1 MQYSLIS
8 EYINAILKAGD
19 NLGEL
24 SESIRRKIQDA
35 FGASMFYSFENYL
48 TVIDTSSSPT
58 FFMSL
63 EQNNFVSVRTRSEMN
78 YNNLFNKNH

>member
-1 MQYSLIS
+1 MQYPLIS
-8 EYINAILKAGD
+8 EYINVIRKAGT

-24 SESIRRKIQDA
+24 SESIRRKIQNA
-35 FGASMFYSFENYL
+35 FGASMFYPFEDYL
-48 TVIDTSSSPT
+48 TVIDISSSST
-58 FFMSL
+58 FSMSL